1 MSREAIVMQAKKV
14 YKKLYNIG
22 KTENS
27 IAVIENAI
35 KKICSLV
42 GCQYMQLFMSLNLI
56 TTIFKKEDR

>member
-14 YKKLYNIG
+14 YKKLYYIG

-27 IAVIENAI
+27 IAVIENAS
-35 KKICSLV
+35 KKISSLV